1 MLFKFVSVCLIYLS
15 YYIILSNML
24 CNMENNMNYSNEVI
38 LTYDIENTNNSINL
52 INSIN
57 SIHDIDIE
65 NGLYNEE
72 NLDTL
77 YKSVHNSKK
86 NNLISIIS
94 NVSYMSYIFFKNMK
108 EIVYKKVNYLY
119 PSNIKI
125 KN

>member
-1 MLFKFVSVCLIYLS
+1 MWFKFVQVGLL
-15 YYIILSNML
+15 YIILSNMI
-24 CNMENNMNYSNEVI
+24 CNDSKEVI
-38 LTYDIENTNNSINL
+38 LTCDIENRNNSINL
-52 INSIN
+52 INSI
-57 SIHDIDIE
+57 HDNDIE
-65 NGLYNEE
+65 NGLYYEE

-94 NVSYMSYIFFKNMK
+94 NVSYMSYIFLKNVK
-108 EIVYKKVNYLY
+108 EVIYKKVNYLY

>member
-1 MLFKFVSVCLIYLS
+1 
-15 YYIILSNML
+15 ML
-24 CNMENNMNYSNEVI
+24 CNMENNINYSNEVI
-38 LTYDIENTNNSINL
+38 LTCDFENKNNSINL
-52 INSIN
+52 INSI
-57 SIHDIDIE
+57 HDTDIE

-94 NVSYMSYIFFKNMK
+94 NVSYMSYNFFKNVK
-108 EIVYKKVNYLY
+108 EVIYKKVKYLY

>member
-1 MLFKFVSVCLIYLS
+1 
-15 YYIILSNML
+15 ML
-24 CNMENNMNYSNEVI
+24 CNMNYSKEVI
-38 LTYDIENTNNSINL
+38 LTCDIENKNNSINL

-94 NVSYMSYIFFKNMK
+94 NVSYMSYNFLKNVK
-108 EIVYKKVNYLY
+108 EVIYKKVKYLY

>member
-1 MLFKFVSVCLIYLS
+1 MI
-15 YYIILSNML
+15 
-24 CNMENNMNYSNEVI
+24 CNNSNEVI
-38 LTYDIENTNNSINL
+38 LTFDIENRNNSMETL
-52 INSIN
+52 TS
-57 SIHDIDIE
+57 HDIDIE